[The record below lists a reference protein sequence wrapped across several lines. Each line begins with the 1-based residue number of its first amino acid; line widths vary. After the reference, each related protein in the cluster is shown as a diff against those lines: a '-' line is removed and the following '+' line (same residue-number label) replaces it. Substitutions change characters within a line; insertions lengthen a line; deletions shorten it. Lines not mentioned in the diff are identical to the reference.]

1 MSDTTLVDFE
11 DFQEA
16 DDMSFS
22 DFLLTSGGG
31 PGSGRRKGSRN
42 NKPKKKS
49 SSKTK
54 KTPKTPTK
62 KSRGGKKSSSKKKSS
77 KTKKTPTKKTPT
89 KSWGSL
95 TKKQLQSEWF
105 DRWAVDGEGFDP
117 YSATKS
123 ELVKE
128 FKGEVFRPAI
138 RGGARNASSSN
149 KDGKKNFE
157 LVVNDNVKHVFHN
170 KYARG
175 AALKAATRGYTTI
188 RLRERGTDKVH
199 VFKGSVSREP
209 LAAGASFRAAKD
221 GMVKVPK
228 VKKIRIER
236 L

>member
-11 DFQEA
+11 DFREA

-22 DFLLTSGGG
+22 DFTFTSGGG
-31 PGSGRRKGSRN
+31 PGSGRRKGSRR
-42 NKPKKKS
+42 NKKP
-49 SSKTK
+49 
-54 KTPKTPTK
+54 
-62 KSRGGKKSSSKKKSS
+62 
-77 KTKKTPTKKTPT
+77 KKTPT
-89 KSWGSL
+89 
-95 TKKQLQSEWF
+95 QS
-105 DRWAVDGEGFDP
+105 
-117 YSATKS
+117 
-123 ELVKE
+123 
-128 FKGEVFRPAI
+128 I

-157 LVVNDNVKHVFHN
+157 LVVNGNVKHVFHN

-199 VFKGSVSREP
+199 LFKGSVSREP